1 MLAFA
6 ILGYIAFVPE
16 SVNTRAFSHL
26 LTFLGHRY
34 PKIRK
39 ASAEQVYFV
48 LLQNGELVI
57 EDKMEKALELFP
69 KLAGKM
75 ETLASSG
82 AHHQSWQPWVYT
94 ALMQA

>member
-69 KLAGKM
+69 KLAGK
-75 ETLASSG
+75 
-82 AHHQSWQPWVYT
+82 VI
-94 ALMQA
+94 